1 MKLTGEQKI
10 KAPRDIVFAALNDP
24 EILKESIPGCRTL
37 TKTSNTEFEAEV
49 GLKIGPVKATFTGA
63 VKLSKLKPPV
73 SYTITG
79 EGKGGTAGHAK
90 GGAAVKLAED
100 GEHTILSYDVDA
112 QVGGK
117 LAQIGSRLID
127 SSAKKL
133 AGQFFK
139 KFGKIVDSAQ
149 APAEGEEEDK
159 GPLWSRLKSTV
170 GAS

>member
-24 EILKESIPGCRTL
+24 EILEESIPGCRSL
-37 TKTSNTEFEAEV
+37 NKLSKTEFEAEV

-63 VKLSKLKPPV
+63 VKLSKLKPPE

-90 GGAAVKLAED
+90 GGAAVKLTED
-100 GEHTILSYDVDA
+100 GEHTILAYDVDA

-139 KFGKIVDSAQ
+139 KFGKIVESAH

-159 GPLWSRLKSTV
+159 GGLWSRLKSSV